1 MVFRQIDATAA
12 RINSLWIAVVVVL
25 FLTTSHVAWLFF
37 LSVDYIVRLY
47 GQKVYS
53 PIHLFSVGVKQLLK
67 IPTKMSDAGAKRL
80 ASQFGL
86 LFVILM
92 IVAFYVQY
100 DLMMYVVAGVF
111 LLCLALDFLL
121 NFCVGCKVY
130 YLIKK
135 IYPEF

>member
-1 MVFRQIDATAA
+1 M
-12 RINSLWIAVVVVL
+12 
-25 FLTTSHVAWLFF
+25 TSHAVWLFF
-37 LSVDYIVRLY
+37 LSADYLVRLY
-47 GQKVYS
+47 GQKIYS
-53 PIHLFSVGVKQLLK
+53 PIQLFSIGFKQLLK

-92 IVAFYVQY
+92 IVAFYLQY
-100 DLMMYVVAGVF
+100 DAMMYVVAGIF
-111 LLCLALDFLL
+111 LFCLAFDFLF